1 MEEKYKK
8 AIEEASSLA
17 DKMLS
22 EPARFAS
29 EFNIRRKHLA
39 KINVE
44 KKWIIFWFTV
54 NYKKIISVSA
64 AAAVIILS
72 SILFNLNTNSI
83 DEGKLRSQ
91 INIMPATGSVVLKL
105 ASGELVELD
114 SAVNVQN
121 KLLGVKVDVGNSVIS
136 YADDSASLTA
146 SGIQNIFKLKYNQY
160 NQLSVPKGRSYSV
173 ILSDGTKVYINSMS
187 KLYYPV
193 EFNGTERR
201 VKIEG
206 EAYFEVTKN
215 EKKPFVV
222 ETKSYSVKVLG
233 TKFNI
238 NAYPEEKLVTT
249 TLISGLVEINEGKDV
264 SVKITPGK
272 QLRMDKETKQI
283 SVEEVDTELYISW
296 IDNVLRIQDTRLED
310 ILNILKRRYDVDI
323 KIEDYSVLNEKFT
336 GKVPLNDNL
345 LVILEQLE
353 KVSQINFTINER
365 TITVRRNT

>member
-8 AIEEASSLA
+8 AIEDASSLA

-22 EPARFAS
+22 EPAKFSS

-44 KKWIIFWFTV
+44 KKWIIFWLTV

-64 AAAVIILS
+64 AAAVIILC

-83 DEGKLRSQ
+83 DEGELRSQ

-105 ASGELVELD
+105 ASGEVVELD

-121 KLLGVKVDVGNSVIS
+121 KLLGAKVDVSKGVIS
-136 YADDSASLTA
+136 YEDDSTSLA
-146 SGIQNIFKLKYNQY
+146 AFGIPNVLKSEY

-173 ILSDGTKVYINSMS
+173 ILSDGTKVYVNSMS

-206 EAYFEVTKN
+206 EAYFEVTRN
-215 EKKPFVV
+215 ENKPFVV
-222 ETKSYSVKVLG
+222 ETKLYSVRVLG
-233 TKFNI
+233 TKFNV

-249 TLISGLVEINEGKDV
+249 TLISGLVEINDGNGA

-272 QLRMDKETKQI
+272 QLSMDKETKDI

-310 ILNILKRRYDVDI
+310 ILNIIKRRYDVDI
-323 KIEDYSVLNEKFT
+323 NVEDYSVLNERFT

-345 LVILEQLE
+345 SVILEQLE
-353 KVSQINFTINER
+353 KVSQIKFTINER
-365 TITVRRNT
+365 TITVRSNYFK

>member
-1 MEEKYKK
+1 MEEKFKK

-22 EPARFAS
+22 EPAEFAS

-44 KKWIIFWFTV
+44 KKWINFWFTV

-83 DEGKLRSQ
+83 DEGELRSQ
-91 INIMPATGSVVLKL
+91 VNIMPATGSVVLKL

-114 SAVNVQN
+114 SGVNAQN
-121 KLLGVKVDVGNSVIS
+121 KLIGVKVDVGNSVIS
-136 YADDSASLTA
+136 YADDSTSLAA
-146 SGIQNIFKLKYNQY
+146 SGISNIFKSEY

-215 EKKPFVV
+215 ENKPFVV

-249 TLISGLVEINEGKDV
+249 TLISGLVEINEGNDV

-323 KIEDYSVLNEKFT
+323 KVEDYSVLNEKFT

-353 KVSQINFTINER
+353 KVSQIKFTINER
-365 TITVRRNT
+365 TITVRSKYINN